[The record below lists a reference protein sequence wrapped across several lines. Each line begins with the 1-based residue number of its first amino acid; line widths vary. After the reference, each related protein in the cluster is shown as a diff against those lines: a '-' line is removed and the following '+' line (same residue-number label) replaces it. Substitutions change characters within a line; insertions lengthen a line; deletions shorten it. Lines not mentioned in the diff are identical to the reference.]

1 MPRGDSVQG
10 VKWLSIQPFSA
21 VSPGEPMSRTG
32 WLILIIALA
41 ASVAITLTTRGHFV
55 LIALPLLFGA
65 PLAAI
70 FRRRR

>member
-1 MPRGDSVQG
+1 
-10 VKWLSIQPFSA
+10 
-21 VSPGEPMSRTG
+21 MSRTG
-32 WLILIIALA
+32 WLILLVALA
-41 ASVAITLTTRGHFV
+41 ASIAITLTTRGHFV

>member
-1 MPRGDSVQG
+1 
-10 VKWLSIQPFSA
+10 
-21 VSPGEPMSRTG
+21 MSRTG
-32 WLILIIALA
+32 WLILLVALV
-41 ASVAITLTTRGHFV
+41 ASVVITIAARGHVV